1 MTAKVRVYELA
12 KELNIQNKDL
22 VEYLQKTLQLSEVKS
37 HSSSIPAEEA
47 VKVRRYYE
55 KQGQAK
61 ATPAKQESPDPQ
73 RTDAPAPPRVERAVK
88 IYNPNAPKTAPKKD
102 APLPNPTLS
111 PEKKSV
117 PDTKSPDA
125 KANEATASKA
135 KDAPVLVPVDYTAKI
150 RNLDNPSPR
159 PTSSANKS
167 QSPRSSTVST
177 YSPNQRPAQ
186 GGGRHALTP
195 RGAEQ
200 RNSGNT
206 GNAASSYR
214 PNYAGN
220 GQGPNQGRDAAPAKR
235 PSLQPKAGTVKP
247 VDQRTLRKDG
257 DAPQQGQ
264 RPYQG
269 GGQGGQNQGQGRG
282 YQGGRPPLTPQGQST
297 QNRPYTPHRPATPP
311 SGDQVNVV
319 SADFIPDVTKEKE
332 RAKSFSPQAKG
343 KSSVSKYINKS
354 EVEKE
359 KEKLSALLRPAKK
372 SGKTSKAERRATAAA
387 IEAENAIPP
396 THLVFDH
403 TVTVHELAT
412 LLKQKDTEVI
422 KYLFMKGIMVTI
434 NHTLD
439 FDAMIDIS
447 KHFEVEAEVK
457 KVQDMSEVEVAN
469 VLDRKS
475 DADEDE
481 FYVHR
486 APVISIM
493 GHVDHGKTSLLDAI
507 REIRTNIV
515 DTEAGGITQR
525 IGAYS
530 VEKNG
535 QKIVFLDTPGH
546 EAFTAMRMRG
556 AHATDIAILVVAADD
571 GVMPQTIEAI
581 NHAKAA
587 GIPIIVAI
595 NKIDKAGADPDRVM
609 AALMEHG
616 VMSEKYGGDVVTVEV
631 SALQKLGVDD
641 LLENILLLSELL
653 ELKANPHVPA
663 EGVIIEAKLDKGKGP
678 VASVLVQK
686 GTLKVG
692 QNILM
697 GAVGGR
703 VRALINDDGERIQE
717 AGPSTPVEILGLEE
731 VPVSGSTMFVIEN
744 HSEFKQRLSVA
755 QTKERERRLSARTR
769 NAGGL
774 TTSLDDENKKEL
786 RIVLKADTHGSLEAA
801 QGSLV
806 KLDTAEVQ
814 VNIIHTGTGDLTEA
828 DVMLATASKAII
840 IAFNSREDANA
851 ARIAESEGVVV
862 HRFDVIY
869 HMVDRVEKLML
880 GELDADIIEVECGQ
894 AEIRQHFTIGKTVVV
909 AGCMVTNGK
918 IVRSGRIEVKRN
930 GKVIHE
936 GFIDLLKRFRDD
948 VKDVAQG
955 FECGITIAKFHD
967 HQVGDVIV
975 CYQQEERKRTS
986 L

>member
-1 MTAKVRVYELA
+1 
-12 KELNIQNKDL
+12 
-22 VEYLQKTLQLSEVKS
+22 
-37 HSSSIPAEEA
+37 
-47 VKVRRYYE
+47 
-55 KQGQAK
+55 
-61 ATPAKQESPDPQ
+61 
-73 RTDAPAPPRVERAVK
+73 
-88 IYNPNAPKTAPKKD
+88 
-102 APLPNPTLS
+102 
-111 PEKKSV
+111 
-117 PDTKSPDA
+117 
-125 KANEATASKA
+125 
-135 KDAPVLVPVDYTAKI
+135 
-150 RNLDNPSPR
+150 
-159 PTSSANKS
+159 
-167 QSPRSSTVST
+167 
-177 YSPNQRPAQ
+177 
-186 GGGRHALTP
+186 
-195 RGAEQ
+195 
-200 RNSGNT
+200 
-206 GNAASSYR
+206 
-214 PNYAGN
+214 
-220 GQGPNQGRDAAPAKR
+220 
-235 PSLQPKAGTVKP
+235 
-247 VDQRTLRKDG
+247 
-257 DAPQQGQ
+257 
-264 RPYQG
+264 
-269 GGQGGQNQGQGRG
+269 
-282 YQGGRPPLTPQGQST
+282 
-297 QNRPYTPHRPATPP
+297 
-311 SGDQVNVV
+311 
-319 SADFIPDVTKEKE
+319 
-332 RAKSFSPQAKG
+332 
-343 KSSVSKYINKS
+343 
-354 EVEKE
+354 
-359 KEKLSALLRPAKK
+359 
-372 SGKTSKAERRATAAA
+372 
-387 IEAENAIPP
+387 
-396 THLVFDH
+396 
-403 TVTVHELAT
+403 
-412 LLKQKDTEVI
+412 
-422 KYLFMKGIMVTI
+422 MKGIMVTI

-439 FDAMIDIS
+439 FDAMIDIA
-447 KHFEVEAEVK
+447 KNFEVEAEVK

-703 VRALINDDGERIQE
+703 VRALINDAGERIQE

-731 VPVSGSTMFVIEN
+731 VPVSGSTMYVIEN

-755 QTKERERRLSARTR
+755 QTKERERRLSSRTR

>member
-37 HSSSIPAEEA
+37 HSSSIPVEEA
-47 VKVRRYYE
+47 VRVRRYYE
-55 KQGQAK
+55 KQGKEQGKETSAK
-61 ATPAKQESPDPQ
+61 KEAPSTEKTE
-73 RTDAPAPPRVERAVK
+73 APAPRKNESAVK
-88 IYNPNAPKTAPKKD
+88 IYNPNAPKKD
-102 APLPNPTLS
+102 APLPTSTRS
-111 PEKKSV
+111 PEKKSA
-117 PDTKSPDA
+117 PQT
-125 KANEATASKA
+125 KA
-135 KDAPVLVPVDYTAKI
+135 KETTDPVAKDSPVLVPVDYTARI

-159 PTSSANKS
+159 SASSANKP
-167 QSPRSSTVST
+167 QAPRSSTVST
-177 YSPNQRPAQ
+177 YSPQQRPAQ
-186 GGGRHALTP
+186 GGRPGLTP
-195 RGAEQ
+195 RNTEQ
-200 RNSGNT
+200 RSST
-206 GNAASSYR
+206 TASSYR

-220 GQGPNQGRDAAPAKR
+220 TQGTSQRRDGAPVKR
-235 PSLQPKAGTVKP
+235 PSLQPKEGTVKP
-247 VDQRTLRKDG
+247 VDQRTLRKEG
-257 DAPQQGQ
+257 EGPQQGQ
-264 RPYQG
+264 RTY
-269 GGQGGQNQGQGRG
+269 QGGQNQGQGRS

-297 QNRPYTPHRPATPP
+297 QSRYTPNRPLTPP
-311 SGDQVNVV
+311 SGDQLNVV

-354 EVEKE
+354 ELEKE
-359 KEKLSALLRPAKK
+359 KEKLSALFRPAKK
-372 SGKTSKAERRATAAA
+372 AGKTSKAERRATAAA

-439 FDAMIDIS
+439 FDAMIDIA
-447 KHFEVEAEVK
+447 KNFEVEAEVK

-475 DADEDE
+475 DADEDAS
-481 FYVHR
+481 YVHR

-692 QNILM
+692 QSILM
-697 GAVGGR
+697 GSVGGR
-703 VRALINDDGERIQE
+703 VRALINDTGERILE

-731 VPVSGSTMFVIEN
+731 VPVSGSTMVVIEN

-840 IAFNSREDANA
+840 IAFNSREDVNA
-851 ARIAESEGVVV
+851 TRIAESEGVVV

-930 GKVIHE
+930 DKVIHE

>member
-1 MTAKVRVYELA
+1 
-12 KELNIQNKDL
+12 
-22 VEYLQKTLQLSEVKS
+22 
-37 HSSSIPAEEA
+37 
-47 VKVRRYYE
+47 
-55 KQGQAK
+55 
-61 ATPAKQESPDPQ
+61 
-73 RTDAPAPPRVERAVK
+73 
-88 IYNPNAPKTAPKKD
+88 
-102 APLPNPTLS
+102 
-111 PEKKSV
+111 
-117 PDTKSPDA
+117 
-125 KANEATASKA
+125 
-135 KDAPVLVPVDYTAKI
+135 
-150 RNLDNPSPR
+150 
-159 PTSSANKS
+159 
-167 QSPRSSTVST
+167 
-177 YSPNQRPAQ
+177 
-186 GGGRHALTP
+186 
-195 RGAEQ
+195 
-200 RNSGNT
+200 
-206 GNAASSYR
+206 
-214 PNYAGN
+214 
-220 GQGPNQGRDAAPAKR
+220 
-235 PSLQPKAGTVKP
+235 
-247 VDQRTLRKDG
+247 
-257 DAPQQGQ
+257 
-264 RPYQG
+264 
-269 GGQGGQNQGQGRG
+269 
-282 YQGGRPPLTPQGQST
+282 
-297 QNRPYTPHRPATPP
+297 
-311 SGDQVNVV
+311 VV
-319 SADFIPDVTKEKE
+319 SADFIPEVTKEKE
-332 RAKSFSPQAKG
+332 RAKSFLPQAKN
-343 KSSVSKYINKS
+343 KSSISKYVNKS
-354 EVEKE
+354 ELEKE

-372 SGKTSKAERRATAAA
+372 SSKTSKAERRATAAA
-387 IEAENAIPP
+387 IEAENSIPP
-396 THLVFDH
+396 THLMFDH
-403 TVTVHELAT
+403 PITVRELAD

-439 FDAMIDIS
+439 FDAMIDIA
-447 KHFEVEAEVK
+447 KYFEVEAEVK
-457 KVQDMSEVEVAN
+457 KGQDMSEVEVAN

-475 DADEDE
+475 DSDEDE
-481 FYVHR
+481 SYVPR

-525 IGAYS
+525 IGAYT

-556 AHATDIAILVVAADD
+556 AQATDIAILVVAADD

-609 AALMEHG
+609 SALMEHG
-616 VMSEKYGGDVVTVEV
+616 VISEKYGGDVVTVEV
-631 SALQKLGVDD
+631 SALQKLGIDD

-653 ELKANPHVPA
+653 ELKANPHVAA
-663 EGVIIEAKLDKGKGP
+663 EGIVIEAKLDKGKGP

-703 VRALINDDGERIQE
+703 VRALINDAGERIQE

-731 VPVSGSTMFVIEN
+731 VPASGSTMLVIEN
-744 HSEFKQRLSVA
+744 HSEFKQRLSLA

-814 VNIIHTGTGDLTEA
+814 VNIIHTGTGDITEA

-840 IAFNSREDANA
+840 IAFNSREDVNA
-851 ARIAESEGVVV
+851 SRIAESEGVVV

-880 GELDADIIEVECGQ
+880 GELDADIVEVECGQ

-909 AGCMVTNGK
+909 AGCMVTQGK

-936 GFIDLLKRFRDD
+936 GFIDLLKRFKDD
-948 VKDVAQG
+948 VKEVAQG

-967 HQVGDVIV
+967 HQMSDVIV
-975 CYQQEERKRTS
+975 CFQQEERKRTS

>member
-55 KQGQAK
+55 TKGQAKGQAK
-61 ATPAKQESPDPQ
+61 ATSLKQESPPSQ
-73 RTDAPAPPRVERAVK
+73 KTAVPVAPKAERAVK
-88 IYNPNAPKTAPKKD
+88 IYNPNAPKTTPKKD
-102 APLPNPTLS
+102 ASLPNSTLS
-111 PEKKSV
+111 PEKKSA
-117 PDTKSPDA
+117 PDA
-125 KANEATASKA
+125 KSPEAKS

-167 QSPRSSTVST
+167 QASRSSTVST

-186 GGGRHALTP
+186 GGRPALTP
-195 RGAEQ
+195 RGSEQ

-206 GNAASSYR
+206 GTTASSYR

-220 GQGPNQGRDAAPAKR
+220 QGRDATPTKR

-269 GGQGGQNQGQGRG
+269 GGQGRS
-282 YQGGRPPLTPQGQST
+282 YQGGRPSLTPQGQST

-343 KSSVSKYINKS
+343 KSSVSKYVNKS
-354 EVEKE
+354 EIEKE

-439 FDAMIDIS
+439 FDAMIDIA

-469 VLDRKS
+469 VLDRKA
-475 DADEDE
+475 DADEDAS
-481 FYVHR
+481 YVHR

-609 AALMEHG
+609 SALMEHG

-641 LLENILLLSELL
+641 LLENIVLLSELL

-703 VRALINDDGERIQE
+703 VRALINDAGERIQE

-948 VKDVAQG
+948 VKEVAQG

>member
-37 HSSSIPAEEA
+37 HSSSIPVEEA
-47 VKVRRYYE
+47 VRVRRYYE
-55 KQGQAK
+55 KQGKEQGKETSAK
-61 ATPAKQESPDPQ
+61 KEAPSTEKTE
-73 RTDAPAPPRVERAVK
+73 APAPRKNESAVK
-88 IYNPNAPKTAPKKD
+88 IYNPNAPKKD
-102 APLPNPTLS
+102 APLPNLTLS
-111 PEKKSV
+111 PEKKSA
-117 PDTKSPDA
+117 PQTKAKETTDTV
-125 KANEATASKA
+125 A
-135 KDAPVLVPVDYTAKI
+135 KDAPVLVPVDYTARI

-159 PTSSANKS
+159 PASSANKP
-167 QSPRSSTVST
+167 QAPRSSTVST
-177 YSPNQRPAQ
+177 YSPQQHPAQ
-186 GGGRHALTP
+186 GGRPGLTP
-195 RGAEQ
+195 RNTEQ
-200 RNSGNT
+200 RSST
-206 GNAASSYR
+206 TASSYR
-214 PNYAGN
+214 PNYTGN
-220 GQGPNQGRDAAPAKR
+220 TQGTSQRRDGAPVKR
-235 PSLQPKAGTVKP
+235 PSLQPKEGTVKP
-247 VDQRTLRKDG
+247 VDQRTLRKEG
-257 DAPQQGQ
+257 EGPQQGQ
-264 RPYQG
+264 RTY
-269 GGQGGQNQGQGRG
+269 QGGQNQGQGRS

-297 QNRPYTPHRPATPP
+297 QSRYTPNRPLTPP
-311 SGDQVNVV
+311 SGDQLNVV

-354 EVEKE
+354 ELEKE
-359 KEKLSALLRPAKK
+359 KEKLSALFRPAKK
-372 SGKTSKAERRATAAA
+372 SGKTSKAERRANAAA
-387 IEAENAIPP
+387 IEAENSIPP

-439 FDAMIDIS
+439 FDAMIDIA
-447 KHFEVEAEVK
+447 KNFEVEAEVK

-475 DADEDE
+475 DADEDAS
-481 FYVHR
+481 YVQR

-556 AHATDIAILVVAADD
+556 AQATDIAILVVAADD

-692 QNILM
+692 QSILM
-697 GAVGGR
+697 GSVGGR
-703 VRALINDDGERIQE
+703 VRALINDTGERILE

-731 VPVSGSTMFVIEN
+731 VPVSGSTMVVIEN
-744 HSEFKQRLSVA
+744 HSEFKQRLSTA

-936 GFIDLLKRFRDD
+936 GFIDLLKRFKDD

>member
-22 VEYLQKTLQLSEVKS
+22 VEYLQKTLQLGEVKS
-37 HSSSIPAEEA
+37 HSSSISAEEA
-47 VKVRRYYE
+47 LKVRRHYDKKGPAQE
-55 KQGQAK
+55 TRQQKPLPSVEQA
-61 ATPAKQESPDPQ
+61 
-73 RTDAPAPPRVERAVK
+73 DALSRQKNERSVK
-88 IYNPNAPKTAPKKD
+88 IFNPNAPKKEASLPTSTPSPAKKALPQAP
-102 APLPNPTLS
+102 
-111 PEKKSV
+111 
-117 PDTKSPDA
+117 
-125 KANEATASKA
+125 A

-150 RNLDNPSPR
+150 RNLDDPSPR
-159 PTSSANKS
+159 PASSANKP
-167 QSPRSSTVST
+167 QTPRRSTVST
-177 YSPNQRPAQ
+177 YSPPQRPAQ
-186 GGGRHALTP
+186 GARPSSTP
-195 RGAEQ
+195 RSPEQ
-200 RNSGNT
+200 RSST
-206 GNAASSYR
+206 TASSYR
-214 PNYAGN
+214 PNYAGSSQGN
-220 GQGPNQGRDAAPAKR
+220 GPAREGAPAKR

-247 VDQRTLRKDG
+247 IDQRTLRKDG
-257 DAPQQGQ
+257 ETPQQGQ
-264 RPYQG
+264 RPFQG
-269 GGQGGQNQGQGRG
+269 GPHQGQGAR
-282 YQGGRPPLTPQGQST
+282 PQGQ
-297 QNRPYTPHRPATPP
+297 RPSP
-311 SGDQVNVV
+311 SGGQSAQGRPHSAQRTSVPPLGDSSLVV
-319 SADFIPDVTKEKE
+319 SADFIPEVTKEKE
-332 RAKSFSPQAKG
+332 RAKSFLPQAKN
-343 KSSVSKYINKS
+343 KSSISKYVNKS
-354 EVEKE
+354 ELEKE

-372 SGKTSKAERRATAAA
+372 SSKTSKAERRATAAA
-387 IEAENAIPP
+387 IEAENSIPP

-403 TVTVHELAT
+403 PITVRELAD

-439 FDAMIDIS
+439 FDAMIDIA
-447 KHFEVEAEVK
+447 KYFEVEAEVK
-457 KVQDMSEVEVAN
+457 KGQDMSEVEVAN

-475 DADEDE
+475 DSDEDE
-481 FYVHR
+481 SYVPR

-525 IGAYS
+525 IGAYT

-556 AHATDIAILVVAADD
+556 AQATDIAILVVAADD

-609 AALMEHG
+609 SALMEHG
-616 VMSEKYGGDVVTVEV
+616 VISEKYGGDVVTVEV
-631 SALQKLGVDD
+631 SALQKLGIDD

-663 EGVIIEAKLDKGKGP
+663 EGIIIEAKLDKGKGP

-703 VRALINDDGERIQE
+703 VRALINDAGERIQE

-731 VPVSGSTMFVIEN
+731 VPVSGSTMLVIEN
-744 HSEFKQRLSVA
+744 HSEFKQRLSLA

-814 VNIIHTGTGDLTEA
+814 VNIIHTGTGDITEA

-840 IAFNSREDANA
+840 IAFNSREDVNA
-851 ARIAESEGVVV
+851 SRIAESEGVVI

-880 GELDADIIEVECGQ
+880 GELDADIVEVECGQ
-894 AEIRQHFTIGKTVVV
+894 AEIRQHFTIGKTIVV
-909 AGCMVTNGK
+909 AGCMVTQGK

-930 GKVIHE
+930 GKAIHE
-936 GFIDLLKRFRDD
+936 GFIDLLKRFKDD
-948 VKDVAQG
+948 VKEVAQG

-967 HQVGDVIV
+967 HQMGDVIV
-975 CYQQEERKRTS
+975 CFQQEERKRTS

>member
-1 MTAKVRVYELA
+1 MTAKIRVYELA
-12 KELNIQNKDL
+12 KELNMQNKDL
-22 VEYLQKTLQLSEVKS
+22 VDYLQKTLQVDVKS
-37 HSSSIPAEEA
+37 HSSSITVEDA
-47 VKVRRYYE
+47 VKVRKHY
-55 KQGQAK
+55 GSSPVAV
-61 ATPAKQESPDPQ
+61 ATVTK
-73 RTDAPAPPRVERAVK
+73 
-88 IYNPNAPKTAPKKD
+88 PKVTAPLSTPDLTVKKD
-102 APLPNPTLS
+102 ASLPTATPTPLKS
-111 PEKKSV
+111 EEKTEPLTEV
-117 PDTKSPDA
+117 PALTPRSTK
-125 KANEATASKA
+125 
-135 KDAPVLVPVDYTAKI
+135 
-150 RNLDNPSPR
+150 
-159 PTSSANKS
+159 
-167 QSPRSSTVST
+167 RSSTIST
-177 YSPNQRPAQ
+177 YSPQQSRPAL
-186 GGGRHALTP
+186 RPALTP
-195 RGAEQ
+195 RP
-200 RNSGNT
+200 NT
-206 GNAASSYR
+206 PTASSYR
-214 PNYAGN
+214 PQYPPGS
-220 GQGPNQGRDAAPAKR
+220 QGPNGAPAKR
-235 PSLQPKAGTVKP
+235 PSLQPKAGTIKP
-247 VDQRTLRKDG
+247 VDQRTLT
-257 DAPQQGQ
+257 PQQREQQGGA
-264 RPYQG
+264 RHGG
-269 GGQGGQNQGQGRG
+269 GGQG
-282 YQGGRPPLTPQGQST
+282 YQGYRSAGPASSSGTAG
-297 QNRPYTPHRPATPP
+297 NRPYTPPTRPMPQGNE
-311 SGDQVNVV
+311 SLVV
-319 SADFIPDVTKEKE
+319 SADFIPEVSKEKE

-343 KSSVSKYINKS
+343 KSSVSKYVNKN
-354 EVEKE
+354 EVDKN
-359 KEKLSALLRPAKK
+359 KEKLTALFRPARK

-403 TVTVHELAT
+403 AVTVHELAQ

-439 FDAMIDIS
+439 FDAMIDIAQ
-447 KHFEVEAEVK
+447 HFEVEAEVK
-457 KVQDMSEVEVAN
+457 KVKDMTEVEVVN
-469 VLDRKS
+469 VLDRK
-475 DADEDE
+475 ADEE
-481 FYVHR
+481 ARTAQWVHR

-556 AHATDIAILVVAADD
+556 AQATDIAILVVAADD

-587 GIPIIVAI
+587 SIPIIVAI

-631 SALQKLGVDD
+631 SALQRLGVDD

-703 VRALINDDGERIQE
+703 VRALISDAGERIQE

-731 VPVSGSTMFVIEN
+731 VPVSGSLLQVIE
-744 HSEFKQRLSVA
+744 HQATFKQRLNLA
-755 QTKERERRLSARTR
+755 QQKERERRLSARTR

-801 QGSLV
+801 QGSLI
-806 KLDTAEVQ
+806 KLDTTEVQ
-814 VNIIHTGTGDLTEA
+814 VNIIHTGTGDITEA

-840 IAFNSREDANA
+840 IAFNSREDVNA
-851 ARIAESEGVVV
+851 ARIAESEGVVI

-869 HMVDRVEKLML
+869 HMVERVEKLML

-909 AGCMVTNGK
+909 AGCMVIQGK
-918 IVRSGRIEVKRN
+918 IMRSGRIEVKRN
-930 GKVIHE
+930 GSVIHE
-936 GFIDLLKRFRDD
+936 GFIDVLKRFRDD
-948 VKDVAQG
+948 AKEVAQG
-955 FECGITIAKFHD
+955 FECGITLAKFHD
-967 HQVGDVIV
+967 HQIGDIIV
-975 CYQQEERKRTS
+975 SYQQEERKRTS

>member
-22 VEYLQKTLQLSEVKS
+22 VEYLQKTLQLGEVKS
-37 HSSSIPAEEA
+37 HSSSISAEEA
-47 VKVRRYYE
+47 LKVRRHYD
-55 KQGQAK
+55 KQG
-61 ATPAKQESPDPQ
+61 PAKETSQQKPLPSVEQ
-73 RTDAPAPPRVERAVK
+73 ADALSRQKNERSVK
-88 IYNPNAPKTAPKKD
+88 IFNPNAPKKEASVPASTPSSA
-102 APLPNPTLS
+102 
-111 PEKKSV
+111 KKSL
-117 PDTKSPDA
+117 PEAPA
-125 KANEATASKA
+125 KE
-135 KDAPVLVPVDYTAKI
+135 APVLVPVDYTAKI
-150 RNLDNPSPR
+150 RNLDDPSPR
-159 PTSSANKS
+159 PASSANKP
-167 QSPRSSTVST
+167 QTPRRSTVST
-177 YSPNQRPAQ
+177 YSPPQRPAQ
-186 GGGRHALTP
+186 GARASSAP
-195 RGAEQ
+195 RSPEQ
-200 RNSGNT
+200 RSST
-206 GNAASSYR
+206 TASSYR
-214 PNYAGN
+214 PNYAGSP
-220 GQGPNQGRDAAPAKR
+220 QGSGPTREGTPAKR

-247 VDQRTLRKDG
+247 IDQRTLRKDG
-257 DAPQQGQ
+257 ETPQQGQ

-269 GGQGGQNQGQGRG
+269 GSHQGQGTR
-282 YQGGRPPLTPQGQST
+282 PQGQ
-297 QNRPYTPHRPATPP
+297 RPSLSP
-311 SGDQVNVV
+311 SGGQSAQGRPHSAQRTSVPPLGDSSLVV
-319 SADFIPDVTKEKE
+319 SADFIPEVTKEKE
-332 RAKSFSPQAKG
+332 RAKSFLPQAKN
-343 KSSVSKYINKS
+343 KSSISKYVNKS
-354 EVEKE
+354 ELEKE

-372 SGKTSKAERRATAAA
+372 SSKTSKAERRATAAA
-387 IEAENAIPP
+387 IEAENSIPP

-403 TVTVHELAT
+403 PITVRELAD

-439 FDAMIDIS
+439 FDAMIDIA
-447 KHFEVEAEVK
+447 KYFEVEAEVK
-457 KVQDMSEVEVAN
+457 KGEDMSEVEVAN

-475 DADEDE
+475 DSDEDE
-481 FYVHR
+481 SYVPR

-525 IGAYS
+525 IGAYT

-556 AHATDIAILVVAADD
+556 AQATDIAILVVAADD

-609 AALMEHG
+609 SALMEHG
-616 VMSEKYGGDVVTVEV
+616 VISEKYGGDVVTVEV
-631 SALQKLGVDD
+631 SALQKLGIDD

-653 ELKANPHVPA
+653 ELKANPHVAA
-663 EGVIIEAKLDKGKGP
+663 EGIVIEAKLDKGKGP

-703 VRALINDDGERIQE
+703 VRALINDAGERIQE

-731 VPVSGSTMFVIEN
+731 VPASGSTMVVIEN
-744 HSEFKQRLSVA
+744 HSEFKQRLSLA

-814 VNIIHTGTGDLTEA
+814 VNIIHTGTGDITEA

-840 IAFNSREDANA
+840 IAFNSREDVNA
-851 ARIAESEGVVV
+851 SRIAESEGVVV

-880 GELDADIIEVECGQ
+880 GELDADIVEVECGQ

-909 AGCMVTNGK
+909 AGCMVTQGK

-936 GFIDLLKRFRDD
+936 GFIDLLKRFKDD
-948 VKDVAQG
+948 VKEVAQG

-967 HQVGDVIV
+967 HQMSDVIV
-975 CYQQEERKRTS
+975 CFQQEERKRTS

>member
-22 VEYLQKTLQLSEVKS
+22 VEYLQKTLQLGEVKS
-37 HSSSIPAEEA
+37 HSSSISAEEA
-47 VKVRRYYE
+47 LKVRRHYD
-55 KQGQAK
+55 KQG
-61 ATPAKQESPDPQ
+61 PAKETSQQKPLPSVEQ
-73 RTDAPAPPRVERAVK
+73 ADALSRQKNERSVK
-88 IYNPNAPKTAPKKD
+88 IFNPNAPKKEASVPASTPSSA
-102 APLPNPTLS
+102 
-111 PEKKSV
+111 KKSL
-117 PDTKSPDA
+117 PEAPA
-125 KANEATASKA
+125 KE
-135 KDAPVLVPVDYTAKI
+135 APVLVPVDYTAKI
-150 RNLDNPSPR
+150 RNLDDPSPR
-159 PTSSANKS
+159 PASSANKP
-167 QSPRSSTVST
+167 QTPRRSTVST
-177 YSPNQRPAQ
+177 YSPPQRPAQ
-186 GGGRHALTP
+186 GARASSAP
-195 RGAEQ
+195 RSPEQ
-200 RNSGNT
+200 RSST
-206 GNAASSYR
+206 TASSYR

-220 GQGPNQGRDAAPAKR
+220 PQGSGPAREGPPAKR

-247 VDQRTLRKDG
+247 IDQRTLRKDG
-257 DAPQQGQ
+257 ETPQQGQ

-269 GGQGGQNQGQGRG
+269 GSHQGQGTR
-282 YQGGRPPLTPQGQST
+282 PQGQ
-297 QNRPYTPHRPATPP
+297 RPSLSP
-311 SGDQVNVV
+311 SGGQSAQGRPHSAQRPSVPPLGDSSLVV
-319 SADFIPDVTKEKE
+319 SADFIPEVTKEKE
-332 RAKSFSPQAKG
+332 RAKSFLPQAKN
-343 KSSVSKYINKS
+343 KSSISKYVNKS
-354 EVEKE
+354 ELEKE

-372 SGKTSKAERRATAAA
+372 SSKTSKAERRATAAA
-387 IEAENAIPP
+387 IEAENSIPP

-403 TVTVHELAT
+403 PITVRELAD

-439 FDAMIDIS
+439 FDAMIDIA
-447 KHFEVEAEVK
+447 KYFEVEAEVK
-457 KVQDMSEVEVAN
+457 KGEDMSEVEVAN

-475 DADEDE
+475 DSDEDE
-481 FYVHR
+481 SYVPR

-525 IGAYS
+525 IGAYT

-556 AHATDIAILVVAADD
+556 AQATDIAILVVAADD

-609 AALMEHG
+609 SALMEHG
-616 VMSEKYGGDVVTVEV
+616 VISEKYGGDVVTVEV
-631 SALQKLGVDD
+631 SALQKLGIDD

-653 ELKANPHVPA
+653 ELKANPHVAA
-663 EGVIIEAKLDKGKGP
+663 EGIVIEAKLDKGKGP

-703 VRALINDDGERIQE
+703 VRALINDAGERIQE

-731 VPVSGSTMFVIEN
+731 VPASGSTMVVIEN
-744 HSEFKQRLSVA
+744 HSEFKQRLSLA

-814 VNIIHTGTGDLTEA
+814 VNIIHTGTGDITEA

-840 IAFNSREDANA
+840 IAFNSREDVNA
-851 ARIAESEGVVV
+851 SRIAESEGVVV

-880 GELDADIIEVECGQ
+880 GELDADIVEVECGQ

-909 AGCMVTNGK
+909 AGCMVTQGK

-936 GFIDLLKRFRDD
+936 GFIDLLKRFKDD
-948 VKDVAQG
+948 VKEVAQG

-967 HQVGDVIV
+967 HQMSDVIV
-975 CYQQEERKRTS
+975 CFQQEERKRTS

>member
-1 MTAKVRVYELA
+1 
-12 KELNIQNKDL
+12 
-22 VEYLQKTLQLSEVKS
+22 
-37 HSSSIPAEEA
+37 
-47 VKVRRYYE
+47 
-55 KQGQAK
+55 
-61 ATPAKQESPDPQ
+61 
-73 RTDAPAPPRVERAVK
+73 
-88 IYNPNAPKTAPKKD
+88 
-102 APLPNPTLS
+102 
-111 PEKKSV
+111 
-117 PDTKSPDA
+117 
-125 KANEATASKA
+125 
-135 KDAPVLVPVDYTAKI
+135 
-150 RNLDNPSPR
+150 
-159 PTSSANKS
+159 
-167 QSPRSSTVST
+167 
-177 YSPNQRPAQ
+177 
-186 GGGRHALTP
+186 
-195 RGAEQ
+195 
-200 RNSGNT
+200 
-206 GNAASSYR
+206 
-214 PNYAGN
+214 
-220 GQGPNQGRDAAPAKR
+220 
-235 PSLQPKAGTVKP
+235 
-247 VDQRTLRKDG
+247 
-257 DAPQQGQ
+257 
-264 RPYQG
+264 
-269 GGQGGQNQGQGRG
+269 
-282 YQGGRPPLTPQGQST
+282 
-297 QNRPYTPHRPATPP
+297 
-311 SGDQVNVV
+311 
-319 SADFIPDVTKEKE
+319 
-332 RAKSFSPQAKG
+332 
-343 KSSVSKYINKS
+343 
-354 EVEKE
+354 
-359 KEKLSALLRPAKK
+359 
-372 SGKTSKAERRATAAA
+372 
-387 IEAENAIPP
+387 
-396 THLVFDH
+396 
-403 TVTVHELAT
+403 
-412 LLKQKDTEVI
+412 
-422 KYLFMKGIMVTI
+422 
-434 NHTLD
+434 
-439 FDAMIDIS
+439 
-447 KHFEVEAEVK
+447 
-457 KVQDMSEVEVAN
+457 
-469 VLDRKS
+469 
-475 DADEDE
+475 
-481 FYVHR
+481 
-486 APVISIM
+486 
-493 GHVDHGKTSLLDAI
+493 
-507 REIRTNIV
+507 
-515 DTEAGGITQR
+515 
-525 IGAYS
+525 
-530 VEKNG
+530 
-535 QKIVFLDTPGH
+535 
-546 EAFTAMRMRG
+546 
-556 AHATDIAILVVAADD
+556 
-571 GVMPQTIEAI
+571 
-581 NHAKAA
+581 
-587 GIPIIVAI
+587 
-595 NKIDKAGADPDRVM
+595 M

-692 QNILM
+692 QSILM
-697 GAVGGR
+697 GSVGGR
-703 VRALINDDGERIQE
+703 VRALINDTGERILE

-731 VPVSGSTMFVIEN
+731 VPVSGSTMVVIEN
-744 HSEFKQRLSVA
+744 HSEFKQRLSTA

-936 GFIDLLKRFRDD
+936 GFIDLLKRFKDD

>member
-55 KQGQAK
+55 TKGQAK
-61 ATPAKQESPDPQ
+61 ATPAKQESPAPQ
-73 RTDAPAPPRVERAVK
+73 KTDAPAAPPKVERAVK

-102 APLPNPTLS
+102 APLSKSTLS

-117 PDTKSPDA
+117 PHVKSPDA
-125 KANEATASKA
+125 KTNEATASKA
-135 KDAPVLVPVDYTAKI
+135 NDAPVLVPVDYTAKI

-167 QSPRSSTVST
+167 QAPRNSTVST

-186 GGGRHALTP
+186 GGRPALTP
-195 RGAEQ
+195 RNTEQ

-206 GNAASSYR
+206 RTTASSYR

-269 GGQGGQNQGQGRG
+269 GQGGQNQGQGRG

-311 SGDQVNVV
+311 PGDQLNVV

-343 KSSVSKYINKS
+343 KSSVSKYVNKS
-354 EVEKE
+354 EIEKE
-359 KEKLSALLRPAKK
+359 KEKLSALFRPAKK

-403 TVTVHELAT
+403 PITVHELAT

-439 FDAMIDIS
+439 FDAMIDIA
-447 KHFEVEAEVK
+447 KNFEVEAEVK

-703 VRALINDDGERIQE
+703 VRALINDAGERIQE

-731 VPVSGSTMFVIEN
+731 VPVSGSTMYVIEN

-755 QTKERERRLSARTR
+755 QTKERERRLSSRTR